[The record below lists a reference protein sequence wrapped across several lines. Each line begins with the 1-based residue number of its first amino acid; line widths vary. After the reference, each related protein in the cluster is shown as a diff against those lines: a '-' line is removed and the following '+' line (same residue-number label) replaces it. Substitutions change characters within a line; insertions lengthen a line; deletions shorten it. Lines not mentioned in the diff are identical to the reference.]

1 MGRRSEAPRSYQNI
15 EILAGSGEG
24 HAIAKINDKVIFVK
38 YAVPGDIVDIYI
50 VGRKKR
56 FSIAAITRIVTPS
69 PHRVPHFC
77 DHYEVCGGCKWQHI
91 HYQQQAKLKQDWAS
105 DCIERIG
112 KVEVKESLPI
122 LTPETQTF
130 YRNKMEYTFSNKRWL
145 LPNENSE
152 EITHLNALG
161 FHASGKF
168 DKVVDIHKCWL
179 QDDRA
184 NEIRNFVRDFTL
196 ENQFTY
202 YDLREHNGLLRNLI
216 IRNTTLGQ
224 WMIIVC
230 FAENDTSKINLLM
243 NVINEK
249 FSPTSLFY
257 LVNTKKNDTIFD
269 QDLVLFSGKSVIEE
283 TLCGLTF
290 EISPKSFFQTNS
302 KQAEKLYETALSFA
316 QLNGNQVVYD
326 LYCGTGTLTLAAS
339 LQAKKVIGVELIP
352 EAIDAAKANQI
363 KNNRTNVSFVV
374 GDMKDVFNQ
383 DFYQENGF
391 PDIIITDP
399 PRSGMHPNVIK
410 QLLEIACERIVYVSC
425 NPATQAR
432 DLEMLSEK
440 YEVVKMQPVDMFPQ
454 THHVEQVALLVLK
467 HSYTQP

>member
-1 MGRRSEAPRSYQNI
+1 LGRRSEAPRSYQNI

-38 YAVPGDIVDIYI
+38 YAVPGDIVDIKI

-56 FSIAAITRIVTPS
+56 FSIAAITQIVKPS
-69 PHRVPHFC
+69 PYRVPHFC

-91 HYQQQAKLKQDWAS
+91 AYEQQAKLKQDWAA

-112 KVEVKESLPI
+112 KVEVKQSLPI

-145 LPNENSE
+145 LPDENTEVIS
-152 EITHLNALG
+152 HMNALG

-168 DKVVDIHKCWL
+168 DKVVNIHKCWL

-184 NEIRNFVRDFTL
+184 NEIRNFVRDFTI
-196 ENQFTY
+196 ENQYTY
-202 YDLREHNGLLRNLI
+202 YDLRDHNGLLRNLI

-230 FAENDTSKINLLM
+230 FAENDAAKIDLLM
-243 NVINEK
+243 NAIHEK

-257 LVNTKKNDTIFD
+257 LTNTKKNDTIFD
-269 QDLVLFSGKSVIEE
+269 QDVVLFSGKSVIEE
-283 TLCGLTF
+283 SLCGLTF

-302 KQAEKLYETALSFA
+302 KQAEKLYETALNFA
-316 QLNGNQVVYD
+316 ELNENQVVYD

-363 KNNRTNVSFVV
+363 KNNRANVSFVV

-383 DFYQENGF
+383 DFYRENGF
-391 PDIIITDP
+391 PNVIITDP
-399 PRSGMHPNVIK
+399 PRSGMHPQVIK
-410 QLLEIACERIVYVSC
+410 QLLNISCERIVYVSC

-467 HSYTQP
+467 